1 MKHSN
6 FDDVAEFHERFGLLI
21 SGGSPRL
28 LDLELF
34 RFRLKFLH
42 EELDEFT
49 DAHLRGDLVEAA
61 DGLIDLV
68 YVALGTAVMM
78 GLPWQALWDEVHRA
92 NMKKIRVASSD
103 ESKRGSAFDVRKP
116 ASWVPPDLRKHLA

>member
-1 MKHSN
+1 MIKTN
-6 FDDVAEFHERFGLLI
+6 FDDVVEFHTQFGLPT
-21 SGGSPRL
+21 GGRPQL
-28 LDLELF
+28 LTDELF
-34 RFRLKFLH
+34 GFRIKFLH
-42 EELDEFT
+42 EELAEFSA
-49 DAHLRGDLVEAA
+49 AHNRGDLAEAA
-61 DGLIDLV
+61 DGLVDLV
-68 YVALGTAVMM
+68 YVVLGTATMM